1 MVNSTSIFILSSS
14 IFPSTTKSSTIG
26 SSGKTSM
33 ATLWFIA
40 TSVPSD
46 IIMVSN
52 VKLLIPAISGACTTV
67 EYLSDLEN
75 KLLVNFLVALYSL
88 PLTITFSTYI

>member
-1 MVNSTSIFILSSS
+1 MVNSASIFILSSS

-33 ATLWFIA
+33 ATLLFIA

-52 VKLLIPAISGACTTV
+52 VRLLIPAISGACTTV
-67 EYLSDLEN
+67 EYLSDSEN